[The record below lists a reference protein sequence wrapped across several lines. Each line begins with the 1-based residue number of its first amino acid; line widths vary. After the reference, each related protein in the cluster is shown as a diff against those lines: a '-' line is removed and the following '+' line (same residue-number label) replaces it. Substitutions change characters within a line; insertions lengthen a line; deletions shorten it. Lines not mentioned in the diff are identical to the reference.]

1 MSSKIRLE
9 GGEVIPAQAE
19 GNSDVFHDQPFLL
32 AKSRW
37 VSDDEAVICLV
48 CQNKFNQLRRK
59 HHCRQCG
66 RVLCSKC
73 CKEKV
78 PLPQLGFEEP
88 ERVCDYC
95 LPITE
100 LVTKSRSRKASFQQE
115 AAITLSEE
123 IRSPSGL
130 CKVVELGGVQTLIFL
145 SRLSDEKVRLACAR
159 SLHLLATHQPLHKML
174 ADSGA
179 IKAVC
184 SLLSSANENQEQ
196 LIIDGISTLMIF
208 CKAPYLKAKAITNGA
223 LQPVLSLCSM
233 NVSEAIALLAV
244 MTLNLITEHQGN
256 HAALIENDRN
266 ALPRLLSLTTAKD
279 EQMQEVALKTL
290 ARLSMGSDW
299 HRHRI
304 IQEDF
309 SSGRCLVTAIRN
321 RPRNK
326 QVLSNA
332 ACLIANLA
340 TSEQD
345 QGTMVECMD
354 GLCTL
359 LMQTGEQKD
368 LLAHV
373 ARGIANFSKFKQNSY
388 KLVQHLPNIIS
399 ICVKSPIENVSQH
412 GLRTV
417 LFLLQYSTDATISFL
432 MNDGAVQ
439 VFNSMVKTLGVMDNM
454 QRALVSNVQERVSP
468 S

>member
-1 MSSKIRLE
+1 MSTKIRLE
-9 GGEVIPAQAE
+9 GGEVIPAQTE
-19 GNSDVFHDQPFLL
+19 GNSDVFRDQPFLL

-37 VSDDEAVICLV
+37 VSDEEAITCLV

-100 LVTKSRSRKASFQQE
+100 LVTKSRSRKIVFQQE
-115 AAITLSEE
+115 AALTLSEE

-130 CKVVELGGVQTLIFL
+130 CKVVELGGIQTLIYL
-145 SRLSDEKVRLACAR
+145 SRLSDDKIRLACAK
-159 SLHLLATHQPLHKML
+159 SLHILSTHQPLHRML

-179 IKAVC
+179 VRAVC

-196 LIIDGISTLMIF
+196 LIIEGISTLMIF
-208 CKAPYLKAKAITNGA
+208 CKAPDTKAKAITQGV

-233 NVSEAIALLAV
+233 NVSEAIALLSV
-244 MTLNLITEHQGN
+244 MTLNLITEHQDN
-256 HAALIENDRN
+256 HTALIENDRN

-290 ARLSMGSDW
+290 GRLSMGSDW

-309 SSGRCLVTAIRN
+309 SSGRCLVSAIKN

-326 QVLSNA
+326 QVLTNA

-345 QGTMVECMD
+345 QGTLVDCMD
-354 GLCTL
+354 GMCTL
-359 LMQTGEQKD
+359 LSQSADQKD
-368 LLAHV
+368 LFSHV

-388 KLVQHLPNIIS
+388 RLVQHLPNIIS
-399 ICVKSPIENVSQH
+399 MCVKSPVEDISQH

-417 LFLLQYSTDATISFL
+417 LYLLQYSTDATIRSL
-432 MNDGAVQ
+432 MNDGAIH
-439 VFNSMVKTLGVMDNM
+439 VFKSMVKTFGVMDNM
-454 QRALVSNVQERVSP
+454 QRALVNNVEERVSP
-468 S
+468 A